1 MATYEGRPAGR
12 RPFSIRLPMITGRAG
27 RRLRRSLLVFPL
39 TLLALAARVDTLSA
53 QVPARVATP
62 YTLMDDG
69 DRLNLEFGA
78 ETPLRGNGPFTGY
91 GYFFYTRPHFLDE
104 DLYLRLVIPPGY
116 LISELIRDHWPSRN
130 SAVGVGISGGLWAES
145 QVEFRDGRFE
155 KEESFSGHSA
165 GGTFAYYLRGP
176 KIGGLLPLEGQ
187 IRANPKYVWY
197 DRTGDTSRRF
207 RLPEN
212 SAIYDAR
219 AGIRLGGVPPQLFP
233 NVALELSVWHA
244 VSYRETAGRYGL
256 PERLAETEH
265 LTQRTWTR
273 VGGIYTFW
281 GTQASAFLNAG
292 IAEDTDALSTF
303 RMGGGLR
310 LRAEFPLMLHGYNI
324 EEVFARRFWL
334 ANVAYRFPIWPGQDR
349 VHLQLLADYARVDY
363 IRDHRLPRTGL
374 TGVGANLSVALT
386 KRITLVVGYGYG
398 IDARRHHGFGGHD
411 IDAQVEFKR

>member
-1 MATYEGRPAGR
+1 MATDEGRPAGR
-12 RPFSIRLPMITGRAG
+12 RPRSIRLPMITGRAG
-27 RRLRRSLLVFPL
+27 RRLRRSLLLLPL
-39 TLLALAARVDTLSA
+39 TLLALAARVDTGSA
-53 QVPARVATP
+53 QVPARVAAP

-78 ETPLRGNGPFTGY
+78 ETPLRGNGPLTGY

-130 SAVGVGISGGLWAES
+130 SAVGVGVSGGLWAES

-197 DRTGDTSRRF
+197 DRTGDTARRF

-212 SAIYDAR
+212 SAIYDGR

-233 NVALELSVWHA
+233 RN
-244 VSYRETAGRYGL
+244 T
-256 PERLAETEH
+256 

-292 IAEDTDALSTF
+292 LAEDTDALSTF

-310 LRAEFPLMLHGYNI
+310 LRAEFPLMLLGYNI

-374 TGVGANLSVALT
+374 TGVGTNLSIALT
-386 KRITLVVGYGYG
+386 KRIILVVGYGYG
-398 IDARRHHGFGGHD
+398 IDAPRHHGFGGHD
-411 IDAQVEFKR
+411 LDAQVEFKR